1 MFVEISVNDFEIRWS
16 EIQYGSRQVVMKNR
30 GICHKLLIM
39 ILISSP
45 ITTLASDNA
54 DTLFAAEKWSAAADA
69 YEVRVAESP
78 GDTTAWI
85 RLAVSARQSERFE
98 LALQALQIAEEQGIG
113 AVQIGVERI
122 RIDILNG
129 ETDAAIVGL
138 AELVENGFTAVAFI
152 RNDPILGRLAGNEAF
167 DELTDNLEKSAY
179 PCEHDPAFAEFD
191 FWIGEWDV
199 HGAAGQYAGSNVI
212 TREQRGCYLSEK
224 WTNATGGGGD
234 SINYVDKITGEWV
247 QVWNDASGSQI
258 NIRGGLTDDG
268 MLLVGTIHTVATNTT
283 KPFRGLW
290 TPLPDG
296 RVRQYFEHSDDGGK
310 TWTSWFEGFY
320 TRKTD

>member
-1 MFVEISVNDFEIRWS
+1 MFVEINLNDFEFRWS
-16 EIQYGSRQVVMKNR
+16 EIQYGSRQIVMKNLE
-30 GICHKLLIM
+30 ILHKSLIILL
-39 ILISSP
+39 LTFSSST
-45 ITTLASDNA
+45 IAADDA
-54 DTLFAAEKWSAAADA
+54 DTLFVAEKWSAAADA
-69 YEVRVAESP
+69 YEARVAENP
-78 GDTTAWI
+78 GDKMAWI

-122 RIDILNG
+122 RIDILSG

-167 DELTDNLEKSAY
+167 DELTDDLEKSAY
-179 PCEHDPAFAEFD
+179 PCEHDSAFAEFD

-199 HGAAGQYAGSNVI
+199 HGAGGQYAGSNVI
-212 TREQRGCYLSEK
+212 TREQRGCYLSEN
-224 WTNATGGGGD
+224 WTNTSGGGGD

-247 QVWNDASGSQI
+247 QVWNDASGGQI

-268 MLLVGTIHTVATNTT
+268 MLLVGTIHTVATNAT

-296 RVRQYFEHSDDGGK
+296 RVRQYFEQSDDDGE

-320 TRKTD
+320 TRKAD